1 MLPLTI
7 SFWCLGA
14 LLTPVSELP
23 PFAGLNAAVTH
34 SHVFEIAGA
43 ARMFSPVCAAQSSS
57 WS

>member
-7 SFWCLGA
+7 SFWCLGT

-57 WS
+57 